1 MAIVVLQ
8 QPRRDTLEEI
18 FIESTRYYTSF
29 TYTNFGVM
37 TLA

>member
-18 FIESTRYYTSF
+18 FVSQHGITPLLYTR
-29 TYTNFGVM
+29 
-37 TLA
+37 TLK